1 MTRASG
7 QAALTWSLTGDIVAP
22 VPVHS
27 ATDQDVTEWRERGLR
42 SLLRFTAITMGLAL
56 LFFLP
61 RNVML
66 GRTLLAG
73 VMLAGGA
80 LVAIAAFVDRLKAPW
95 GDGAGW
101 AISHTVR
108 SAIFATSIVGIATTA
123 VVNAHTWTPNSFVAM
138 ATVTIVLS
146 VTHSARAAWICL
158 SVCVAI
164 ISALGCWFIFGS
176 VQPQPDTSDVTLP
189 LNWIRI
195 AVLFA
200 PATAFGVLSVSRLVT
215 RLEEALKQNRELLQ
229 REREQAR
236 RDTISQEAQRLEALG
251 RLAGGIAHDFN
262 NLLLVMMANA
272 EMLARQSQDATT
284 KELASEIKDASVRG
298 TELAKTLLTFGRAE
312 AGEVGPVELN
322 SAVSAALKVVHRLLP
337 ANQRFEFVPDERVKS
352 VKSNAGYVGQVV
364 MNLMLNARDAMPNGG
379 TITIRTRRDDDGF
392 TALIIED
399 TGVGMDENTRRRAF
413 EPYFTTRP
421 QGRGSGLGLSMVHG
435 VVVGQGGKVDLQS
448 TPGKGT
454 TVSVWW
460 LSSDATPRAAAK
472 SEPTAAAAPQKPL
485 VLVVDDEPLSM
496 RVISRVLASEG
507 YETLTCGN
515 GAEALRLWELNR
527 DRVMLVVSDVLMP
540 GMSGRELHDA
550 LEQRAPKLPFLFCTG
565 FSNDTLPIDLLS
577 RPGRKLIA
585 KPFTSETLMASV
597 KALLTPPAP

>member
-1 MTRASG
+1 MSPAS
-7 QAALTWSLTGDIVAP
+7 
-22 VPVHS
+22 
-27 ATDQDVTEWRERGLR
+27 DQDVAEWRERGLR
-42 SLLRFTAITMGLAL
+42 SLLRFSAIVMGLAL

-61 RNVML
+61 RNLML
-66 GRTLLAG
+66 GRYLLAA
-73 VMLAGGA
+73 VMLAGAA
-80 LVAIAAFVDRLKAPW
+80 LIGVAAFAPRL
-95 GDGAGW
+95 
-101 AISHTVR
+101 SHTTR
-108 SAIFATSIVGIATTA
+108 SALFALSIISVATTA
-123 VVNAHTWTPNSFVAM
+123 VINAHTWTPNSFVAM

-146 VTHSARAAWICL
+146 VTHSARAAWIFL
-158 SVCVAI
+158 SACVAI
-164 ISALGCWFIFGS
+164 IVALASWFIFGG
-176 VQPQPDTSDVTLP
+176 VQPLSDTADVTLP

-195 AVLFA
+195 AVLFV

-215 RLEEALKQNRELLQ
+215 HLEEALKQNRELIE

-236 RDTISQEAQRLEALG
+236 RDTMNQEQQRLEALG

-262 NLLLVMMANA
+262 NVLLVMMANS
-272 EMLARQSQDATT
+272 ELISRQSQDANIRD
-284 KELASEIKDASVRG
+284 LASEIRDASVRG

-322 SAVSAALKVVHRLLP
+322 AAVSAALKVVHRLLP
-337 ANQRFEFVPDERVKS
+337 ANQRFEFIPDERVKS

-364 MNLMLNARDAMPNGG
+364 MNLALNARDAMPNGG
-379 TITIRTRRDDDGF
+379 TITVRTRRDDDGF
-392 TALIIED
+392 TALTVED

-421 QGRGSGLGLSMVHG
+421 QGRGSGLGLSTVHG

-454 TVSVWW
+454 TVWW
-460 LSSDATPRAAAK
+460 LSSDATPISASKPDRTVT
-472 SEPTAAAAPQKPL
+472 PLPQKPL

-527 DRVMLVVSDVLMP
+527 DRVSLVVSDVLMP

-550 LEQRAPKLPFLFCTG
+550 LELRAPKLPFLFCTG

-597 KALLTPPAP
+597 RALLNSAAPLVK